1 MKLTSL
7 KTSAVIL
14 LLFCTC
20 YQNVLAANWEWG
32 TNLALVS
39 AWNDNPA
46 LSVNPTS
53 TFRMVAIYTCEFSR
67 LTPNSTFNFR
77 PKVTRDYYP
86 DEKFE
91 DLQTTD
97 FFLPGS
103 YALLRQRT
111 NWSLGYNLSR
121 QSVLSDESTIADDG
135 GLSNINAD
143 DIIYRASLAPGMTW
157 SISPKDQINISFS
170 AFVTDYDL
178 EFTRRA
184 DSIGGGINGSY
195 SRSLTTRQ
203 SIGISASSSKFES
216 ENKTILSVP
225 TVPPTD
231 PPTRIAFLAKI
242 DNDSNA
248 ESLSFDYKFQIS
260 QTSKLNLKFGL
271 QKTET
276 DNSVIN
282 LETGLPIG
290 LGIETSTFESTKFNI
305 GYNKTTERGKFD
317 VQLSRRVSPAA
328 TGQPQDRYE
337 MLFTGDTRLTQKLTG
352 KWRILVF
359 EQQNILLAETEGTL
373 NRKTRFFSTDL
384 ILSWAFNRKWS
395 ISTKYNY
402 RYRDRDA
409 GINSDEQITAKGNAI
424 NVGITY
430 KWKQI
435 QK

>member
-1 MKLTSL
+1 MFTSL

-20 YQNVLAANWEWG
+20 YQTVLAANWEWG
-32 TNLALVS
+32 TDLGLTS

-46 LSVNPTS
+46 LSVNPIS
-53 TFRMVAIYTCEFSR
+53 TFRMVAIYNGEVSR

-77 PKVTRDYYP
+77 PRVTRDYYP
-86 DEKFE
+86 DKQFE

-103 YALLRQRT
+103 YALRRQRT

-143 DIIYRASLAPGMTW
+143 DILYRASLAPGMTW
-157 SISPKDQINISFS
+157 FISPKDQISISFS

-216 ENKTILSVP
+216 ENKTFLFIQP
-225 TVPPTD
+225 D
-231 PPTRIAFLAKI
+231 PLADPIRFLAKI
-242 DNDSNA
+242 DNDSNT

-260 QTSKLNLKFGL
+260 QTSKLNLNLGL

-282 LETGLPIG
+282 LETGLPIDF
-290 LGIETSTFESTKFNI
+290 GIGTSTFESTKYNI
-305 GYNKTTERGKFD
+305 GYQKTTETGKFD
-317 VQLSRRVSPAA
+317 VRLSRRVSPAA
-328 TGQPQDRYE
+328 NGQPQDRYE
-337 MLFTGDTRLTQKLTG
+337 MRFTGDTKLTQKLTG
-352 KWRILVF
+352 RWQILVF

-373 NRKTRFFSTDL
+373 NRKTRYLSTDL
-384 ILSWAFNRKWS
+384 SLSWAFTRKWS
-395 ISTKYNY
+395 INAKYQY

-424 NVGITY
+424 NVGIRY

>member
-1 MKLTSL
+1 MKLTSQ

-20 YQNVLAANWEWG
+20 YQNVLAATWEWG
-32 TNLALVS
+32 TDLGLTS

-53 TFRMVAIYTCEFSR
+53 TFRMVAIYNGEFSR
-67 LTPNSTFNFR
+67 LTPNSAFNFR

-86 DEKFE
+86 DEQFK
-91 DLQTTD
+91 DLETTD

-103 YALLRQRT
+103 YSLRRQRT
-111 NWSLGYNLSR
+111 SWSLGYNLSR

-135 GLSNINAD
+135 GLNNINAD
-143 DIIYRASLAPGMTW
+143 DIIYRAALTPGMVW
-157 SISPKDQINISFS
+157 SISPKDQIIISLS
-170 AFVTDYDL
+170 ANVTNYDL

-216 ENKTILSVP
+216 ENKTFLSVP

-231 PPTRIAFLAKI
+231 PPTRITFLAKI
-242 DNDSNA
+242 DNDSNS
-248 ESLSFDYKFQIS
+248 ESLSLDYKFQIS
-260 QTSKLNLKFGL
+260 HTSKLNLKFGL

-282 LETGLPIG
+282 LETGLPIDF
-290 LGIETSTFESTKFNI
+290 GIGTQSFESTKYNI
-305 GYNKTTERGKFD
+305 EYQKATETGKFN
-317 VQLSRRVSPAA
+317 VRLSRKVSPAA
-328 TGQPQDRYE
+328 NGQPQDRYE
-337 MLFTGDTRLTQKLTG
+337 MLFTGDTKLTQKLTG
-352 KWRILVF
+352 KWQILVF

-373 NRKTRFFSTDL
+373 NRKTRYFSTDL

-395 ISTKYNY
+395 IRTRYQY

-409 GINSDEQITAKGNAI
+409 GINSDEQITANGNAI
-424 NVGITY
+424 NVGIRY

>member
-32 TNLALVS
+32 TNLGLTS

-53 TFRMVAIYTCEFSR
+53 TFRMVAIYNGEFSR
-67 LTPNSTFNFR
+67 LTPNSTFTFR
-77 PKVTRDYYP
+77 PRVTRDYYP
-86 DEKFE
+86 DKKFE

-97 FFLPGS
+97 FFLPGN
-103 YALLRQRT
+103 YALSRQKT
-111 NWSLGYNLSR
+111 NWGLGYNLSR

-157 SISPKDQINISFS
+157 SISPKDQISISFS

-178 EFTRRA
+178 ELTRRA

-216 ENKTILSVP
+216 ENKTFLSVP
-225 TVPPTD
+225 AVPPTD
-231 PPTRIAFLAKI
+231 PPTRIIFLAKI

-260 QTSKLNLKFGL
+260 ETSKLNLNLGL

-282 LETGLPIG
+282 LETGLPIDF
-290 LGIETSTFESTKFNI
+290 GIGTSTFESTKYNI
-305 GYNKTTERGKFD
+305 GYQKTTETGKFD
-317 VQLSRRVSPAA
+317 VRLSRRVSPAA
-328 TGQPQDRYE
+328 NGQPQDRYE
-337 MLFTGDTRLTQKLTG
+337 MRFTGDTKLAQKLTG
-352 KWRILVF
+352 KWEILVF

-373 NRKTRFFSTDL
+373 NRKTRYFSTDL
-384 ILSWAFNRKWS
+384 SLSWAFNRKWS
-395 ISTKYNY
+395 INARYQY

-409 GINSDEQITAKGNAI
+409 GINSDEQITAKSNAI